1 MIYLEAANSFNQE
14 NEKEDRQRWM
24 WRAYNNSN
32 NSTAIQNMIKDC
44 METEG
49 IFDID
54 SNMFQTCKII
64 KTGLFNALRRK
75 LFYLQMAM
83 LRQKYP

>member
-14 NEKEDRQRWM
+14 NEKENRQRWM

-44 METEG
+44 METED

-54 SNMFQTCKII
+54 SKMF
-64 KTGLFNALRRK
+64 
-75 LFYLQMAM
+75 
-83 LRQKYP
+83 

>member
-24 WRAYNNSN
+24 WRVYNNSN

-54 SNMFQTCKII
+54 SNMF
-64 KTGLFNALRRK
+64 
-75 LFYLQMAM
+75 
-83 LRQKYP
+83 

>member
-32 NSTAIQNMIKDC
+32 NSTAIQNMKRIVWKQK
-44 METEG
+44 TYL
-49 IFDID
+49 ILI
-54 SNMFQTCKII
+54 QTCFRHAK
-64 KTGLFNALRRK
+64 
-75 LFYLQMAM
+75 
-83 LRQKYP
+83 